1 MMGKRNLNFIVLI
14 VDVVGQLHRHHH
26 RRHHRH
32 HQLPA
37 APLGNSYKTT
47 PVTTAYKTRTR
58 ILLEHMV
65 VLHVIF
71 TLLHKLEA
79 TIKMT
84 VYVTLGIQEN
94 QGMLAFNAFLVN
106 IGKCRGNVG
115 CIAFFTHTMCLQQTF
130 QDS

>member
-1 MMGKRNLNFIVLI
+1 ML
-14 VDVVGQLHRHHH
+14 
-26 RRHHRH
+26 
-32 HQLPA
+32 
-37 APLGNSYKTT
+37 
-47 PVTTAYKTRTR
+47 
-58 ILLEHMV
+58 

-106 IGKCRGNVG
+106 IGEFRREYLGNSAYSND
-115 CIAFFTHTMCLQQTF
+115 IK
-130 QDS
+130 